1 MNLELYD
8 RYLNTADAA
17 AREGETRTI
26 NDRGF
31 MIIQTAGGRVTVI
44 VKPVLVPNILTEVIK
59 LIGPHTSEPIRPT
72 SHPEGT
78 RIDYRPKPGVTR
90 AHLALLAAAEDAADA
105 ARTVIVHNDASLIIR
120 TTGQN
125 EVELVFPDTLNRQ
138 PLWEAFLAV
147 TPSRSRT
154 GRVTVDLT
162 SGQDW
167 LMRYLPA

>member
-1 MNLELYD
+1 MNLELYE
-8 RYLNTADAA
+8 RYLTQADAV

-31 MIIQTAGGRVTVI
+31 MTIQTAGGRVIVV

-59 LIGPHTSEPIRPT
+59 LIGLHTSEPIRPT

-78 RIDYRPKPGVTR
+78 RIDYWPKPGVTR
-90 AHLALLAAAEDAADA
+90 AHMAMLAAAEDAADA
-105 ARTVIVHNDASLIIR
+105 GRIAVIHHGADLIIQ
-120 TTGQN
+120 TTRQG